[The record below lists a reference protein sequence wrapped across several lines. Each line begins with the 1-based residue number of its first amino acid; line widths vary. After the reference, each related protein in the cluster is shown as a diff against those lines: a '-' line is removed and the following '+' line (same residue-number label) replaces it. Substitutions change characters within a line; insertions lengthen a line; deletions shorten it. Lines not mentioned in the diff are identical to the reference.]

1 MLFPSA
7 GMKNGELLPG
17 LEVEET
23 EVPVWLLPFPHSLS
37 LTLYPSLRSPSSP
50 VMLSPQGSWPRGQ
63 NFHFVLI
70 LIRPLISVRRDEK

>member
-50 VMLSPQGSWPRGQ
+50 VMLSPQGQVGLEAKI
-63 NFHFVLI
+63 FI
-70 LIRPLISVRRDEK
+70 LSSSSSVR